1 MIGAAVRRIGQL
13 LGQEA
18 ALSAVIESEPWGYE
32 SPNPFLNQGLMVE
45 VGNME
50 ALELHRLLQGVQMSL
65 CAASHR
71 TDTGEYCD
79 RAIDIDF
86 IALGQ
91 TVVDTPGLILP
102 HPRMHLRE
110 FVLRPMAELDPEW
123 IHPLLGLSPPQMLA
137 LLENV

>member
-1 MIGAAVRRIGQL
+1 MIGTAVRRIEQL
-13 LGQEA
+13 LGQKA

-32 SPNPFLNQGLMVE
+32 SPNPYLNQGLTVE
-45 VGNME
+45 VGEMQ
-50 ALELHRLLQGVQMSL
+50 AQELHRLLQGVQLSMCS
-65 CAASHR
+65 AAHR

-91 TVVDTPGLILP
+91 TVVDTPELTLP

-110 FVLRPMAELDPEW
+110 FVLRPMAELYPEW
-123 IHPLLGLSPPQMLA
+123 VHPLHGLTPPQMLA
-137 LLENV
+137 LLEDV